1 MRKYREKILDV
12 FNWTVHAMVSFVVAS
27 LAAHFVFGGLI
38 RDFLEGVWKWERQT
52 TYNVTLLAALFAAG
66 VIYATVILRFRRY
79 EVQDALKGGESIGD
93 ILKKRFWLQNSI
105 FLAVFAVAAFVLA
118 QVGVTERL
126 WIGTSPS
133 AGKNI
138 FSSDCEAFWPPLS
151 FIAACGAFVPI
162 IPQGWLAWVCNVS
175 AYAAMLLGGTWW
187 FVYCTDRKLLGKKTK
202 KT

>member
-12 FNWTVHAMVSFVVAS
+12 FNWTVHAMVSFVAAS
-27 LAAHFVFGGLI
+27 LAAHFVFGGLL

-52 TYNVTLLAALFAAG
+52 TYNVTLLAALFVAG

-79 EVQDALKGGESIGD
+79 EVQDVLKGGESIGD

-126 WIGTSPS
+126 WIGTSIR

-175 AYAAMLLGGTWW
+175 AYAAMLWGGTWW
-187 FVYCTDRKLLGKKTK
+187 FVYRTDRKLLGKKMK